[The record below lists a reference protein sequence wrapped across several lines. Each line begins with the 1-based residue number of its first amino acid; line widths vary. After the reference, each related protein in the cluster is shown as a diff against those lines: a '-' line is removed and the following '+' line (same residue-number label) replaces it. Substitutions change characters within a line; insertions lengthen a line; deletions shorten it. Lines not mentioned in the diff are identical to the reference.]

1 MTLKELK
8 EQVKTH
14 WKTWIEHT
22 VGAIAGQLILWP
34 VFGLFCGGAMAVAF
48 FFGREVSQHEYKE
61 MRKRKKKTLNSVPFG
76 HGLWN
81 HWTLDSVMDVVV
93 PAIECTLVWLVST
106 WI

>member
-1 MTLKELK
+1 MEILRKYWETYIKNY
-8 EQVKTH
+8 

-34 VFGLFCGGAMAVAF
+34 VFGLFCGGAMAIAF

-61 MRKRKKKTLNSVPFG
+61 MKIRGTNTLNSVPFG

-81 HWTLDSVMDVVV
+81 HWSVDSIMDVVV
-93 PAIECTLVWLVST
+93 PLIGCLIVW
-106 WI
+106 WIGG

>member
-1 MTLKELK
+1 MQILRKYWETYIKNY
-8 EQVKTH
+8 

-34 VFGLFCGGAMAVAF
+34 VFGLFCGGAMAIAF

-61 MRKRKKKTLNSVPFG
+61 MKIRGTNTLNSVPFG

-81 HWTLDSVMDVVV
+81 HWSVDSIMDVVV
-93 PAIECTLVWLVST
+93 PLIGCLIVW
-106 WI
+106 WIGG